1 MPAAAAHITDHGGHG
16 RDRARASP
24 TFIIESANGKDHRHG
39 QFHTGHRQ
47 LGYPGKCKF
56 VHGHTWQ
63 GKVVVSA
70 DEFPRD
76 DLDMSLEFGD
86 IKNVMRFMDHKMLV
100 TEQDRT
106 FLDPA
111 LFEPE
116 GVVLLKGKGPSVENV
131 AAYVFDGVVDRDQ
144 EAIPRPRRPLH
155 DRSDHPGNREQ
166 HLRRRERRHGLNRTL
181 FIF

>member
-1 MPAAAAHITDHGGHG
+1 MEKIIVH
-16 RDRARASP
+16 AR
-24 TFIIESANGKDHRHG
+24 
-39 QFHTGHRQ
+39 FHTGHRQ

-63 GKVVVSA
+63 GTVTVSA

-76 DLDMSLEFGD
+76 DLDMSLDFGD
-86 IKNVMRFMDHKMLV
+86 IKDVMRFMDHKMLI
-100 TEQDRT
+100 TEQDRP

-131 AAYVFDGVVDRDQ
+131 ALYVFDGVADLIQAKYPGRRVAYTIEVTIQ
-144 EAIPRPRRPLH
+144 ETENNIFVV
-155 DRSDHPGNREQ
+155 
-166 HLRRRERRHGLNRTL
+166 ERTVTV
-181 FIF
+181 